1 MINKNKFV
9 IKFSAKNFDTFI
21 CNSKECNAS
30 FITSN
35 NGKLTVV
42 SALYYHEDG
51 ANHVGR
57 VSQSYQIKKSKTP
70 STARAAALEL
80 KPFKSNVRRQLTKL
94 NNIAPEEPSARV
106 EKGKTLFLSTAR
118 R

>member
-1 MINKNKFV
+1 MDSPKHIVINKNKFV

-35 NGKLTVV
+35 SGKLTVV

-57 VSQSYQIKKSKTP
+57 VSQSYQMKKKQNS
-70 STARAAALEL
+70 EY
-80 KPFKSNVRRQLTKL
+80 
-94 NNIAPEEPSARV
+94 SARCSSGIKAFQIKRETSV
-106 EKGKTLFLSTAR
+106 DQA
-118 R
+118 